1 MKGSLRPLTKRNR
14 LRKVTTRLQ
23 FSSALLN
30 AIAVTSSFNKREKL
44 SSTKATEFLFN
55 NGNSFTEFPFRII
68 HSLYEIESEYPV
80 QVLITVPKKRFNKA
94 VDRNRIKRQISAAY
108 RLSKSELYKNI
119 SKLNQTLTIAIVY
132 TSSKQESYD
141 KICSKIILSLQR
153 LAKAYEQKN
162 ELDFDTNN

>member
-1 MKGSLRPLTKRNR
+1 M
-14 LRKVTTRLQ
+14 
-23 FSSALLN
+23 
-30 AIAVTSSFNKREKL
+30 TSSFNKREKL